1 MFIESL
7 KLGLSFVSILL
18 TIAAVISMLH
28 PKTNPTLGTSEPERP
43 SSLYRK
49 LKHTHLLSTQK
60 WCSPLSV
67 SLIGLTIP
75 STFALLGI
83 LITEEWLPA
92 LILFLI
98 VIFMEFILLDY
109 LILKKEFD
117 IVDSMKMFLY
127 LMIHESAE
135 DEKKGPAMGTITNYL
150 CGTMHLCLK
159 YSLLE
164 ATLSNNTIK
173 LIDALKRHC
182 DNFLFQD
189 LLDRLVSNENLIFSE
204 KAKKILEE
212 DSDNIETQRRF
223 LKSRIKSSVRK
234 LIFLGIVI
242 LCLLIYWAWYTI

>member
-159 YSLLE
+159 YSLHE
-164 ATLSNNTIK
+164 AALSNNTIK
-173 LIDALKRHC
+173 LIDALKHHC

-189 LLDRLVSNENLIFSE
+189 LLDRLTENKDINVVE
-204 KAKKILEE
+204 KAQTILEE
-212 DSDNIETQRRF
+212 SEKDIETQKNMLR
-223 LKSRIKSSVRK
+223 SRIESSICK
-234 LIFLGIVI
+234 LIFLSIC
-242 LCLLIYWAWYTI
+242 LMCLLIYWTW